1 MYRREASIQKNY
13 SFSKTEYERILELF
27 SIMQKEINSAGDL
40 PYKTRLKLFEKLDQI
55 IQYIETSLENLDMLW
70 SFIAMSEIAF
80 KIYERTRIPE
90 ALKELT
96 NITWRV
102 QCRDEGRP
110 LNTPPPITF

>member
-1 MYRREASIQKNY
+1 MYTEEASAKKNY

-27 SIMQKEINSAGDL
+27 SILQKEINSAGDL

-55 IQYIETSLENLDMLW
+55 ILFIETSLDNLDMLW

-80 KIYERTRIPE
+80 KIYVRTRIPE

-96 NITWRV
+96 DITWQV

-110 LNTPPPITF
+110 LNSPPPITF